1 MKRDQWSLLKS
12 FSVEQSGRSENDGGV
27 NYTRYLANT
36 YGNVTINSQVQF
48 MYSNTNLQ
56 RKNNIIIAPKIPLMS
71 TRSRIRSNFVKLI
84 CAFTGTITVKLVT
97 GSK

>member
-1 MKRDQWSLLKS
+1 
-12 FSVEQSGRSENDGGV
+12 
-27 NYTRYLANT
+27 
-36 YGNVTINSQVQF
+36 

-71 TRSRIRSNFVKLI
+71 TWSGIGSNFVKVI